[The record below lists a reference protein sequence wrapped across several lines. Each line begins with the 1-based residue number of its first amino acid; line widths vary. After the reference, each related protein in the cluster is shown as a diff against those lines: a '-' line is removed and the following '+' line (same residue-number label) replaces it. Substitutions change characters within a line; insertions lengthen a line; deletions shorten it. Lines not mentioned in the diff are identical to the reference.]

1 MDKIPY
7 LATQG
12 TECIVED
19 EGLMWVDEEICDRV
33 YKTTDLDDLDDLVQ
47 YLGYIQESSP
57 PGRRTEVRARVLGS
71 AVEGIAALRYA
82 RKLLGKNGE
91 EDETK

>member
-19 EGLMWVDEEICDRV
+19 DGLMWVDEEICDRV
-33 YKTTDLDDLDDLVQ
+33 YKTTDLDDLDALVQ
-47 YLGYIQESSP
+47 
-57 PGRRTEVRARVLGS
+57 
-71 AVEGIAALRYA
+71 
-82 RKLLGKNGE
+82 
-91 EDETK
+91 